1 MNEKYVIAL
10 YLRLS
15 LEDDGYS
22 ESESIANQRGMLNHY
37 IKICDEFVG
46 CKVLEFIDD
55 GYTGTNFNRPSV
67 TDMLNQVK
75 DGKINCVVVKDFSRF
90 GRNHIEVGDYI
101 EQIFPFLGVRFIS
114 VNNNF
119 DSKDHTMQAGTLDIA
134 FTNLIYDY
142 YSKDV
147 SKKVTSAKH
156 AKMRKGDY
164 MSTTALFGYR
174 KMTDNKNRLEID
186 PVAAE
191 YVRMVFSLCLEGKST
206 GVIALEMNAQDIPT
220 PLVYKRING
229 YDRKWRK
236 VNDTNHWT
244 RPMVH
249 KILRDERYIG
259 STISGK
265 TKVVK
270 VGSNQRIKQSKNDWI
285 VVPNT
290 HEPIISHNV
299 FNETQ
304 YLLGLK
310 TERSAYTDVER
321 LFAGKIKCGT
331 CGHAMRGRYDR
342 VRPFFFCETTKIHKT
357 ECITEKV
364 YEDDI
369 SDIVLASIKKYAEV
383 ALCAD
388 SVLVQLKNQANED
401 ISKIV
406 DDISYLQRSIEK
418 TNAAKVT
425 LYESYKEGSLTKA
438 EYINER
444 NRSESE
450 TIKLQN
456 SLEKLNLE
464 LETLR
469 SETHKNQFVD
479 SFKELYQLTE
489 LTPQLIRELV
499 SVVKIY
505 STNEIA
511 ITWNFE
517 DDYQKVI
524 QHLAEREEAGQ

>member
-1 MNEKYVIAL
+1 MNKKYVIAL

-15 LEDDGYS
+15 LEDDGFR
-22 ESESIANQRGMLNHY
+22 ESESIANQRGFLSHY
-37 IKICDEFVG
+37 IESRDEFAG

-55 GYTGTNFNRPSV
+55 GYTGTNFNRPAV

-114 VNNNF
+114 INNNF
-119 DSKDHTMQAGTLDIA
+119 DSKDYTMQAGTLDIA

-174 KMTDNKNRLEID
+174 KMADNKNRLEVD

-191 YVRMVFSLCLEGKST
+191 YVRKVFAMCLEGKTT
-206 GVIALEMNAQDIPT
+206 GAIALEMNTKGIPT

-236 VNDTNHWT
+236 INDTNHWT
-244 RPMVH
+244 RAIVI

-265 TKVVK
+265 TRVSK
-270 VGSNQRIKQSKNDWI
+270 VGSNQRIKQSKNEWI

-290 HEPIISHNV
+290 HEPIIPREV
-299 FNETQ
+299 FNEAQ
-304 YLLGLK
+304 HLLGLK
-310 TERSAYTDVER
+310 TERSAYRTVER
-321 LFAGKIKCGT
+321 LFAGKLKCGT
-331 CGHAMRGRYDR
+331 CGHAMRGKYDC
-342 VRPFFFCETTKIHKT
+342 VKPFFFCDTTKIHKT
-357 ECITEKV
+357 ECSTDRV
-364 YEDDI
+364 YEDTL
-369 SDIVLASIKKYAEV
+369 SNIVLASIRKYTEI

-388 SVLVQLKNQANED
+388 SILVQLKNQASRD
-401 ISKIV
+401 IAKKSDGIV
-406 DDISYLQRSIEK
+406 TLQTELEK
-418 TNAAKVT
+418 AKTAKVA
-425 LYESYKEGSLTKA
+425 LYEKYKEGSLTKDL
-438 EYINER
+438 YIKER
-444 NRSESE
+444 KRSDDEN
-450 TIKLQN
+450 IKMQN
-456 SLEKLNLE
+456 SLEKLNAE

-469 SETHKNQFVD
+469 GETHENQFVD
-479 SFKELYQLTE
+479 SFKELYQLAE
-489 LTPQLIRELV
+489 LTPQLVSELI
-499 SVVKIY
+499 SVIKIY
-505 STNEIA
+505 DTNNLA

-517 DDYQKVI
+517 DDYQRVV
-524 QHLAEREEAGQ
+524 QHLENREEAN